1 MDYELAIEAA
11 NKPMVALEAAIS
23 ADLDPEEGG
32 IGWWNDQIGWR
43 YSALIGDY
51 LLSACSGV
59 CASLAD
65 ASVAIEKHAET
76 EFSDNHWVRD
86 GFARAATSGRGLA
99 ELARGAKERERVRLL
114 GLYRERSLGSLAT
127 TLDRLAAIAAGVA
140 GVKIDLLTIG
150 WASLRRLIDAER
162 QRLELG
168 KAVKKPLRMPFCDL
182 GTAGRERQDALFDV
196 VFGWQD
202 FGPTDWLPWL
212 LQARHTDTHRAPLS
226 EWMVVFGTRDFP
238 RGEGWTRPFWR
249 QPAWSDTES
258 WIKFGS
264 LKEVDG
270 LLIVEHPNDVLR
282 GLRESTVQLTKAIGE
297 AALELW
303 LARRA
308 DPALIVQDGGAWAEI
323 AKAEPL
329 AFSGYGGPK
338 LKVVGKE
345 LHISPEGGRR
355 LRATKVMHA
364 DRGKWTSSS

>member
-1 MDYELAIEAA
+1 M
-11 NKPMVALEAAIS
+11 
-23 ADLDPEEGG
+23 
-32 IGWWNDQIGWR
+32 
-43 YSALIGDY
+43 
-51 LLSACSGV
+51 
-59 CASLAD
+59 
-65 ASVAIEKHAET
+65 
-76 EFSDNHWVRD
+76 
-86 GFARAATSGRGLA
+86 
-99 ELARGAKERERVRLL
+99 
-114 GLYRERSLGSLAT
+114 
-127 TLDRLAAIAAGVA
+127 A

-150 WASLRRLIDAER
+150 WASLRRLIDTEQ
-162 QRLELG
+162 QRIDSG
-168 KAVKKPLRMPFCDL
+168 KAVKQPLRVPFCDL

-212 LQARHTDTHRAPLS
+212 LQARHTDAHRAPLS
-226 EWMVVFGTRDFP
+226 QLMVVFGTRTFP

-249 QPAWSDTES
+249 QPAWSGTES

-264 LKEVDG
+264 LKEADG

-282 GLRESTVQLTKAIGE
+282 SLRESTVQLTKAIGE

-338 LKVVGKE
+338 LKIVGNE
-345 LHISPEGGRR
+345 LHISPERGRR
-355 LRATKVMHA
+355 LRATKVMDA
-364 DRGKWTSSS
+364 ERDKWTATS